1 MPGKRFLDLID
12 KVDRKYGWDKLPKI
26 FGILTLVGL
35 RDRLRVNNLFDSG
48 TPGNGQVRPDNEH
61 RYLRT
66 RTIDRTFND
75 LEEPFMGAVGSRF
88 GRNVPAEDSYPEE
101 EPDLMTP
108 NPRLISTELMTR
120 DHFTPAESL
129 NVLAAAWLQF
139 EVHDWFSH
147 VVDKDTYWEVP
158 LEASDPWPEHPMK
171 IPRTHQDPTMTD
183 ALAPPT
189 YTTPDSHWWDGSQ
202 IYGSDKGFAERVR
215 AREGG
220 KLRIDDQGLLP
231 RDLEEGLDYS
241 GVPGNFWV
249 GLGIL
254 HTLFTKEHNAICDRL
269 RAEYPTWTDDELYD
283 RARLVNSALMAKI
296 HTIEWTPAIIAHPT
310 TKMAMKVNWWGL
322 AGEKVHKRFGR
333 ISGSE
338 VISGIPGSKQN
349 HHGTPYSLTEEF
361 AAVYRMHPLLPD
373 DFDFYSVASGE
384 LVQQWTFPELGA
396 LKAWDRMEELTVP
409 NAAYSLG
416 IAHPGA
422 IMLHNFPRF
431 LQHLDRADG
440 TIMDLAATDILRI
453 RERGVP
459 RYNRFRELFR
469 LPVAERFE
477 DLTDD
482 PEWVDQIRA
491 VYDNDID
498 QVDLMVGLFGE
509 KPPKGFGFSDTAFR
523 VFILMASRRLES
535 DRFFTTD
542 YKPEVYTRAGLEWI
556 DDNSMISVLLRHYPE
571 LEPALRGLDNAFVPW
586 NRVD

>member
-1 MPGKRFLDLID
+1 MPGKTFLNLID
-12 KVDRKYGWDKLPKI
+12 RLDRKYGWHKLPKLL
-26 FGILTLVGL
+26 GIVTLVGL
-35 RDRLRVNNLFDSG
+35 RDRLRAQNLFDSG
-48 TPGNGQVRPDNEH
+48 VPGDAQVVPDDER
-61 RYLRT
+61 RYLRA
-66 RTIDRTFND
+66 RTIDGTFND
-75 LEEPFMGAVGSRF
+75 LEQPFMGAVGSRF
-88 GRNVPAEDSYPEE
+88 GRNVPPKDSFPEKE
-101 EPDLMTP
+101 SDLMSP
-108 NPRLISTELMTR
+108 NPRIVSRELMTR

-147 VVDKDTYWEVP
+147 VVDKDNFWEVP
-158 LEASDPWPEHPMK
+158 LEESDPWPEHPMK
-171 IPRTHQDPTMTD
+171 IRRTHPDSTMSD
-183 ALAPPT
+183 ALAPPV
-189 YTTPDSHWWDGSQ
+189 YRTPDSHWWDGSQ
-202 IYGSDKGFAERVR
+202 IYGSEKGFAEKVR

-283 RARLVNSALMAKI
+283 RARLINSALMAKI
-296 HTIEWTPAIIAHPT
+296 HTIEWTPAIISHPT

-322 AGEKVHKRFGR
+322 AGEKVHRRFGR

-338 VISGIPGSKQN
+338 VISGIPGAKQN
-349 HHGTPYSLTEEF
+349 HHGVPYSLTEEF

-373 DFDFYSVASGE
+373 DFDFYSVRSGE
-384 LVQQWTFPELGA
+384 LLQQRTFPELGA
-396 LKAWDRMEELTVP
+396 LQARERMEELTIS

-469 LPVAERFE
+469 LPPANDFE
-477 DLTDD
+477 DLTDN
-482 PEWVDQIRA
+482 PEWVREIRS
-491 VYDNDID
+491 VYENDINS
-498 QVDLMVGLFGE
+498 VDLMTGLYAE
-509 KPPKGFGFSDTAFR
+509 RPPKGFGFSDTAFR

-535 DRFFTTD
+535 DRYFTTD
-542 YKPEVYTRAGLEWI
+542 YKPEIYTQAGLEWI
-556 DDNSMISVLLRHYPE
+556 DNNTMITVLLRHYPE
-571 LEPALRGLDNAFVPW
+571 LEPALSNIDNAFVPW